1 MIYEFYN
8 IIGKKRSVQ
17 RIGLSNS
24 FSIGFGK
31 YLDNIIDLYEKDDKV
46 MLTPII
52 RANLKKLKDGDNF
65 IVGVRVKDDLYTLG
79 VHVQAQAQYEEKSQD
94 LAPAL
99 VQLYEEMCA
108 EIKSKQKKEVWGT
121 NDLHIHN

>member
-8 IIGKKRSVQ
+8 IIGKKRTVQ

-31 YLDNIIDLYEKDDKV
+31 YMDNIIDLYEKDDKV

-52 RANLKKLKDGDNF
+52 RANLKRLREGDTF
-65 IVGVRVKDDLYTLG
+65 IVGVRVKDDLYTVG
-79 VHVQAQAQYEEKSQD
+79 IHVAGKDDGPAVSEKVLD
-94 LAPAL
+94 LYDEL
-99 VQLYEEMCA
+99 CA
-108 EIKSKQKKEVWGT
+108 EIRGKKNKEVWG
-121 NDLHIHN
+121 NAALSLCN

>member
-8 IIGKKRSVQ
+8 IIGKKRAVQ

-31 YLDNIIDLYEKDDKV
+31 YMDNIIDLYEKDDKV

-52 RANLKKLKDGDNF
+52 RANLKRLREGDTF
-65 IVGVRVKDDLYTLG
+65 IVGVRVKDDLYTVG
-79 VHVQAQAQYEEKSQD
+79 IHVAGKDDGPAVTQKVLD
-94 LAPAL
+94 LYDEL
-99 VQLYEEMCA
+99 CA
-108 EIKSKQKKEVWGT
+108 EIQSKKKKEVWGT
-121 NDLHIHN
+121 APLSMCN